1 MQDRSR
7 IAGRC
12 GRVNLPAACFNQ
24 YNVGVLPS
32 PFHWSGADFAQ
43 VISQKFERGRFL
55 VVGADP
61 GKLERQFAEIGR
73 EAVVIGS
80 SAQLPAKLSQE
91 ADASHFEIALWFYS
105 SEESYDDR
113 MVEELSRYANE
124 IVLIPDA
131 GVDVAERRPQLV
143 EKFGR
148 FRLLP
153 DYACDLGEIHAG
165 ALCLRQQ
172 LGETAGALVAGMET
186 AFVRLNERLS
196 ELQRALGDRVSE
208 LEAAHRHIAAL
219 EEKLLKLKQYQRE
232 LKLLKEQKQTLRKSP
247 ERRIGQV
254 LLAPYRIPERLAKAA
269 RKKLSPRGGGSKRS
283 LARTQ
288 YQEWLQRHRASA
300 SDLDRM
306 RHEARAFVSQ
316 PLISVIT
323 PVFDTS
329 VRWLEEAVESVLA
342 QAYENWELL
351 LIDDGSSASDLLNGL
366 PALAARD
373 RRITLARVG
382 KHKGISAASNQGLGL
397 ARGEWVTF
405 LDHDDVLEPDALFQI
420 LRLLQT
426 HPDADLIYSDEDKLA
441 ENGFDAPLFKP
452 DWSPDFLLSYNY
464 VGHLTAIRREIVQK
478 LGGFRSEFDG
488 AQDYDLFLRVIEQT
502 DRIHHIPRVL
512 YHWRR
517 SEASSAISV
526 RQKPGQLEASRL
538 GIESHLKRRHERA
551 HVAVDWRTHAFCVR
565 RELLAVRKISII
577 IPIRSE
583 PEQLTRGIESLMR
596 ATRYPNYEIIIVG
609 SEDMPDKASD
619 YLPGAAHRLLRFSGA
634 FNDSALR
641 NFAVKQTDSP
651 WLLFVDGNIE
661 VIEPDWLTIM
671 AEHIQRPEVGAV
683 GGRLLNPNDTIEHAG
698 FILGV
703 NGIAQAAFRGFPAE
717 HPGANRQLQVTRN
730 CSAVSGACMLT
741 RRDVFQEAGGF
752 DETLPESLA
761 DVDLCLKMQR
771 AGHLIVYTPFA
782 KLYWHAPRHDKID
795 PREDAIMRERW
806 PEVLQRDPYYNP
818 NLSRE
823 RADFSLGK

>member
-1 MQDRSR
+1 MW
-7 IAGRC
+7 
-12 GRVNLPAACFNQ
+12 
-24 YNVGVLPS
+24 GVFPS
-32 PFHWSGADFAQ
+32 PFHCLGADLAR

-55 VVGADP
+55 VVGVDP

-73 EAVVIGS
+73 EAVVSESGVEL
-80 SAQLPAKLSQE
+80 ATKLSQ
-91 ADASHFEIALWFYS
+91 DAAASRFEIALWFYS
-105 SEESYDDR
+105 SAKGDDER
-113 MVEELSRYANE
+113 MVEELWRCADE
-124 IVLIPDA
+124 IVLIPGA
-131 GVDVAERRPQLV
+131 GVDVAERRPQIV

-153 DYACDLGEIHAG
+153 DYECDLGEIHPG
-165 ALCLRQQ
+165 ALRLRHRP
-172 LGETAGALVAGMET
+172 GETADALVSGMET
-186 AFVRLNERLS
+186 ASAKLNARLS
-196 ELQRALGDRVSE
+196 GLQRALRDRVSE

-232 LKLLKEQKQTLRKSP
+232 LKLLKEQRQTLRKSP

-254 LLAPYRIPERLAKAA
+254 LLAPYRIPEKLVKAT
-269 RKKLSPRGGGSKRS
+269 RKKLWPPGSKGS
-283 LARTQ
+283 VAWTP
-288 YQEWLQRHRASA
+288 YQEWLQRHSASA
-300 SDLDRM
+300 GDLDRM
-306 RHEARAFVSQ
+306 RHEARAFASQ
-316 PLISVIT
+316 PLISIIT

-329 VRWLEEAVESVLA
+329 VPWLEEAVESVLA

-351 LIDDGSSASDLLNGL
+351 LIDDGSSASDLLNAL
-366 PALAARD
+366 PAVAARD
-373 RRITLARVG
+373 RRITLAQVG
-382 KHKGISAASNQGLGL
+382 EHKGISAASNQGLGL

-420 LRLLQT
+420 VKLLQT

-441 ENGFDAPLFKP
+441 ENGCDAPLFKP

-464 VGHLTAIRREIVQK
+464 VGHLTAVRRETVQK
-478 LGGFRSEFDG
+478 VGGFRPEFDG
-488 AQDYDLFLRVIEQT
+488 AQDYDLFLRVIEQS

-526 RQKPGQLEASRL
+526 RQKPGQLDASRL
-538 GIESHLKRRHERA
+538 AIEAHLKRRSEPA

-565 RELLAVRKISII
+565 RELAAAKKISII

-583 PEQLTRGIESLMR
+583 PEELRRGVENLTR
-596 ATRYPNYEIIIVG
+596 ATRYPNYEIVIVG
-609 SEDMPDKASD
+609 SEDMAGKASD
-619 YLPGAAHRLLRFSGA
+619 SLPGIAHCLLRFSGA
-634 FNDSALR
+634 FNDSAVR
-641 NFAVKQTDSP
+641 NFAIKQTDSP
-651 WLLFVDGNIE
+651 WLLFMDGNIE
-661 VIEPDWLTIM
+661 AIEPDWLTIM

-683 GGRLLNPNDTIEHAG
+683 GGRLLSPNDTIEHAG
-698 FILGV
+698 FVLGV
-703 NGIAQAAFRGFPAE
+703 NGIVQPAFRGFPAE

-741 RRDVFQEAGGF
+741 RRDVLQKVGGF
-752 DETLPESLA
+752 DESLPESLA

-771 AGHLIVYTPFA
+771 AGYLIVYTPFA
-782 KLYWHAPRHDKID
+782 KLYWHAPQHDRVD
-795 PREDAIMRERW
+795 ARGDAIMRERW
-806 PEVLQRDPYYNP
+806 PDVLQGDPYYNP